1 MEEKILEIDNKD
13 LGDTQIYE
21 LGFHLLPSVAEE
33 ELSKEVAKIHSVISE
48 LEGNLI
54 SEGVPSMRQL
64 VYEITKKIG
73 TKNTKFGK
81 AYFGWIKFEMNRA
94 NSLLLKTKMDNM
106 ENVLRFIIVKTVR
119 ENTIHIPKVS
129 SFKKENPK
137 EEGVVELVVSPE
149 RAPVSD
155 EEIDKSID
163 ELLVKED

>member
-1 MEEKILEIDNKD
+1 MEEKILETDNKD

-54 SEGVPSMRQL
+54 SEGAPSMRQL
-64 VYEITKKIG
+64 AYEITKKIG
-73 TKNTKFGK
+73 TKNAKFSK

-94 NSLLLKTKMDNM
+94 NAVLLKTKIDNL
-106 ENVLRFIIVKTVR
+106 ENILRFIIVKTVR
-119 ENTIHIPKVS
+119 ENTIHTPKVP
-129 SFKKENPK
+129 SFKREVVKE
-137 EEGVVELVVSPE
+137 GATTDSVESSEKTPASE
-149 RAPVSD
+149 